1 MQLAQRRHS
10 QLLAQRQALRRIESR
25 ALLIDRVQRRDA
37 AQRLLGDRTA
47 AGGVHV
53 EELAPDVGQAGQFGG
68 TVGKQGFVAHVIV
81 HHQVAAPAMQEGAR
95 VGAGAAGLVV
105 EHDDGRA
112 AVVHAGAVGPQIGV
126 AGLAASRVELSHRG
140 FVGVQAIMLPQQFGE
155 PVGQRLQRHADA
167 ADPLGQCRASRQ
179 YALAGGDLFDP
190 VQRQMVEVFAG
201 RDPRQQADGGHAAI
215 DDGRRDHSGRHC
227 LGRTA
232 GVLRTDVAVHEEA
245 RRFHVQLFADV
256 FADLDQL
263 GAALAALARFG
274 FMAVLDARQS
284 RWQRLAAGAL
294 ATRLG
299 RHLGLKFLLDGGQV
313 RINRFL
319 EQQAL
324 RADERLAGLAEADPA
339 VVGQLVRQR
348 GDLEVLLGQLDQ
360 LLREQR
366 LHLRQQGWIDLG
378 AGKFVEQVHAR

>member
-68 TVGKQGFVAHVIV
+68 AVGKQGFVAHVIV

-140 FVGVQAIMLPQQFGE
+140 FVSVQAIMLPQQFGE
-155 PVGQRLQRHADA
+155 PVGQRLQRHADT

-201 RDPRQQADGGHAAI
+201 RDPRQQAEDGHAAI

-232 GVLRTDVAVHEEA
+232 GVLRTDVAVHEERAGSTSSCSLTSSPIWTSSASHWPHWHDSGSWRCSMRGSSGGSGWRPA
-245 RRFHVQLFADV
+245 R
-256 FADLDQL
+256 
-263 GAALAALARFG
+263 
-274 FMAVLDARQS
+274 
-284 RWQRLAAGAL
+284 
-294 ATRLG
+294 
-299 RHLGLKFLLDGGQV
+299 
-313 RINRFL
+313 
-319 EQQAL
+319 L
-324 RADERLAGLAEADPA
+324 RRGLAGTWASSSSSMAARSVSTVSSNSRRCAPTSASPA
-339 VVGQLVRQR
+339 LPKRIR
-348 GDLEVLLGQLDQ
+348 
-360 LLREQR
+360 R
-366 LHLRQQGWIDLG
+366 
-378 AGKFVEQVHAR
+378 